1 VLAEDAEV
9 AEQVRMIRSHGRAGT
24 GDEAVVLGLTA
35 RLDTLQAAVLLSKL
49 TVFEQELERR
59 AEIAARYTAA
69 LQGAVVTPVTPAGS
83 RSAFALYTIRVRNR
97 DAVRAKLDAAGI
109 GTGLFYRLALHQHP
123 AFQAYIGR
131 ALPVSEQMANET
143 LSLPV
148 HPDLTDA
155 EVDRVIA
162 AVLAAVR

>member
-1 VLAEDAEV
+1 
-9 AEQVRMIRSHGRAGT
+9 MIRSHGRAGT

-49 TVFEQELERR
+49 PGFNEELDRR
-59 AEIAARYTAA
+59 AEIAARYTAG
-69 LQGAVVTPVTPAGS
+69 LRGAVKVPMVPAGS
-83 RSAFALYTIRVRNR
+83 RSAFALYTIRVPNR
-97 DAVRAKLDAAGI
+97 DAVRAKLDAAGV

-123 AFQAYIGR
+123 AFKAYIGR
-131 ALPVSEQMANET
+131 ALPVSELLANET

-162 AVLAAVR
+162 ATLAAVR